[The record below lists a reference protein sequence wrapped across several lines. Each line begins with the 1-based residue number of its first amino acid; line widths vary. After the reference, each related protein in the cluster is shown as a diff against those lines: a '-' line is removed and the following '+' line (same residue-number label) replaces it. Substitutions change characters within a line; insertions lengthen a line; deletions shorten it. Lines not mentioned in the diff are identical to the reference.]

1 MGGNYNGTIERD
13 GGRTETFEIAAVE
26 QLIGCELY
34 FFRDADTSRD
44 YFNGV
49 TWIKMKS
56 SIKTTD

>member
-1 MGGNYNGTIERD
+1 MGWSDDNVKTA
-13 GGRTETFEIAAVE
+13 GGRIEVFEIAADE
-26 QLIGCELY
+26 QLIGCEIY

>member
-1 MGGNYNGTIERD
+1 MGWSDDNVKTAGERIEN
-13 GGRTETFEIAAVE
+13 FEIAADE

-56 SIKTTD
+56 SIKARE

>member
-1 MGGNYNGTIERD
+1 MGWSDDNVKTA
-13 GGRTETFEIAAVE
+13 GGRIEVFEIATDE